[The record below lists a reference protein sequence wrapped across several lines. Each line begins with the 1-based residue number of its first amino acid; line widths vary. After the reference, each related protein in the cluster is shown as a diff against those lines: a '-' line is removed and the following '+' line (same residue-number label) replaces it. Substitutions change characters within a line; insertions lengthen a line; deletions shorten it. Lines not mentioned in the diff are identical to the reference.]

1 MNSKV
6 VDHVDHA
13 VPSQTDKIVR
23 RLDEFPELLAAL
35 RDSDFLTARSFCA
48 QMFNLDARTSQAS
61 PSPASTVQMAMKA
74 FAMKAF

>member
-6 VDHVDHA
+6 FDHVDHA
-13 VPSQTDKIVR
+13 VPFQTDKIVR

-48 QMFNLDARTSQAS
+48 QMFNLDARTNLATMRPVSGVQA
-61 PSPASTVQMAMKA
+61 ALKA
-74 FAMKAF
+74 F

>member
-13 VPSQTDKIVR
+13 VPFQTDTIVR

-48 QMFNLDARTSQAS
+48 QMFNLDGRTTPAA
-61 PSPASTVQMAMKA
+61 PKPASTVQIAMRA
-74 FAMKAF
+74 F

>member
-6 VDHVDHA
+6 FDHVDHA
-13 VPSQTDKIVR
+13 VPFQTDKIVR

-48 QMFNLDARTSQAS
+48 QMFNLDGRTSPVAPRPITAAQIATQA
-61 PSPASTVQMAMKA
+61 
-74 FAMKAF
+74 F